1 MVKCV
6 GELYCGL
13 SQDSH
18 DLPCVALRYFNVFGP
33 RQDPNSPYSGVIARF
48 VRQLVRGEGLTVFG
62 DGEQSRDFV
71 AVQNVVEANLLACR
85 AADAPGHT
93 LNIGS
98 GRAMTINNLVRL
110 LGELTGTEP
119 EVTHASPRP
128 GDIRHSLAD
137 ITLARRVLRYRVR
150 VSTEEG
156 LRRTVRWHLRSASEH
171 P

>member
-1 MVKCV
+1 
-6 GELYCGL
+6 
-13 SQDSH
+13 
-18 DLPCVALRYFNVFGP
+18 
-33 RQDPNSPYSGVIARF
+33 
-48 VRQLVRGEGLTVFG
+48 
-62 DGEQSRDFV
+62 
-71 AVQNVVEANLLACR
+71 
-85 AADAPGHT
+85 
-93 LNIGS
+93 
-98 GRAMTINNLVRL
+98 MTINDLVRL